1 MFAETLGGCLH
12 VSLSTSHFWE
22 GKHTRGKES
31 RIERGRWET
40 LMDVG
45 STEVP
50 QPLG

>member
-1 MFAETLGGCLH
+1 MFAVPLGGSLH
-12 VSLSTSHFWE
+12 FSLSSIHICE
-22 GKHTRGKES
+22 GKYTRGKES